1 MKVDMEL
8 TTGTNGII
16 FALLRSALMGET
28 FGLSPSET
36 EWAEAYQMAD
46 GQSVLGV
53 CFENRSRDGSLIC
66 FKDKTRKRKSSIA
79 ASVFSSGW
87 RIILFRAKLSFVP
100 SLEFL
105 RYSV

>member
-1 MKVDMEL
+1 VFAFKGMQIL
-8 TTGTNGII
+8 TQYGN
-16 FALLRSALMGET
+16 LR
-28 FGLSPSET
+28 
-36 EWAEAYQMAD
+36 
-46 GQSVLGV
+46 LG
-53 CFENRSRDGSLIC
+53 RSRDGSLIC

>member
-36 EWAEAYQMAD
+36 EWAEAYQ
-46 GQSVLGV
+46 
-53 CFENRSRDGSLIC
+53 
-66 FKDKTRKRKSSIA
+66 
-79 ASVFSSGW
+79 
-87 RIILFRAKLSFVP
+87 
-100 SLEFL
+100 
-105 RYSV
+105 